1 MAQIGL
7 FTRTK
12 TGFAGRI
19 RTLTVTQ
26 DLILIPADFSD
37 AEHAPDY
44 RVHLTDADGPEVG
57 AGWKRTGERAGE
69 YIAVALDDPA
79 FTHPIRANLFRTAD
93 DRAVWVLNWT
103 RPSKRAERGD

>member
-44 RVHLTDADGPEVG
+44 RVHLTDADGPECQ
-57 AGWKRTGERAGE
+57 AK
-69 YIAVALDDPA
+69 
-79 FTHPIRANLFRTAD
+79 
-93 DRAVWVLNWT
+93 
-103 RPSKRAERGD
+103 